1 MPQKIPGAF
10 PVSNEAV
17 ALFSSVPGE
26 EVADYTEQVNGLY
39 FEAGFALGLGLLVI
53 PTCREN
59 QIGKLHFDIRHLNT
73 LPWKTPK
80 DLSTNLTKR
89 ILAVVGAGP
98 NITPAN
104 VNAEPRSSRHGA
116 IIVLLQKG
124 FEASNPKRPLADL
137 RHKSVGIRAAA
148 ANGGKSGRFG
158 NGSGNC
164 CPGCH
169 RRSW

>member
-73 LPWKTPK
+73 LPWKTPE
-80 DLSTNLTKR
+80 DLSANLTKR

-98 NITPAN
+98 SINPAT
-104 VNAEPRSSRHGA
+104 
-116 IIVLLQKG
+116 
-124 FEASNPKRPLADL
+124 
-137 RHKSVGIRAAA
+137 
-148 ANGGKSGRFG
+148 
-158 NGSGNC
+158 
-164 CPGCH
+164 
-169 RRSW
+169 